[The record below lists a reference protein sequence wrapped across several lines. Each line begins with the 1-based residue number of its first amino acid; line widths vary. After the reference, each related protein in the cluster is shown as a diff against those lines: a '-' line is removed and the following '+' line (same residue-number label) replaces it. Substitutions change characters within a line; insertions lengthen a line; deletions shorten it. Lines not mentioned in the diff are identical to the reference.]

1 MQAPKAAIIG
11 AAVLIVAVIAGLGIW
26 MANNNKDEDKTA
38 NTSQTQNMEDAP
50 MEEKTITGLAAGN
63 KDLSTLVAAVTAAD
77 LATTLDD
84 KNAEF
89 TVFAPANS
97 AFEKLPAGTVDTLVK
112 PENKATLTN
121 ILTYHVVPTA
131 VMSSS
136 LSDGQVVKTAQGQN
150 LTIKIMDGK
159 VYIVDAKGGQAQVVQ
174 ADVKASNGVVHV
186 IDTVLM
192 PTE

>member
-1 MQAPKAAIIG
+1 MQAPKTAIIG

-38 NTSQTQNMEDAP
+38 NTSQTQNTEDTP

-63 KDLSTLVAAVTAAD
+63 NDLSTLVAAVTAAD
-77 LATTLDD
+77 LAATLDD

-97 AFEKLPAGTVDTLVK
+97 AFDKLPAGTVDTLVM
-112 PENKATLTN
+112 PENKATLSN

-136 LSDGQVVKTAQGQN
+136 LSDGQVVKTVQGQN
-150 LTIKIMDGK
+150 LTVKMMDGK

-192 PTE
+192 PME